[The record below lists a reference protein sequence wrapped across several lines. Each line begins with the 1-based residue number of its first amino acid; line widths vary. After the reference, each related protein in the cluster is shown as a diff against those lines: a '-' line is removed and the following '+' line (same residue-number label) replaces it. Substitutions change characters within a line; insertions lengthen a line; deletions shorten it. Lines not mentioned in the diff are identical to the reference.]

1 MLSSREAYRLLD
13 VGGTAIKCADGRS
26 IPSRSGGTGE
36 QIAQALRLA
45 VGETAALRGLGVAIP
60 GPFDY
65 QEGIFRMDH
74 KFAAVKGISFRTLAG
89 IPDVIPVRFLHDVNA
104 PLAGAI
110 RMLHLEQ
117 GNTALVTL
125 GTGLGF
131 SYALRGEVQCSS
143 EGSPARSLWNAPA
156 EDGGILEDRISAR
169 GIKAAYLL
177 KTGDDSPSVAD
188 IARLAYAGDAAAI
201 EVFAHLGDYLG
212 KALQGIFQEMG
223 IDSLLMGGQ
232 ISKSLS
238 LMLEPLQRRLDGVRI
253 LPVPEGAVFE
263 GLSTLFE

>member
-1 MLSSREAYRLLD
+1 MKTILLD
-13 VGGTAIKCADGRS
+13 VGGTFVKGSDGRQ
-26 IPSRSGGTGE
+26 IPVHSDGSREEIASALKLAIGPLDDVSG
-36 QIAQALRLA
+36 
-45 VGETAALRGLGVAIP
+45 VGVAIP

-65 QEGIFRMDH
+65 RGGIFLMRH
-74 KFAAVKGISFRTLAG
+74 KFAAVYGESFRALAQ
-89 IPDVIPVRFLHDVNA
+89 IPEAVPVKFLHDVNA

-188 IARLAYAGDAAAI
+188 IARLSYAGDAAAI